1 MHCVDDSRNKYLLY
15 TGNKWKIDKNAN
27 IIINKA
33 REKVEKAYDT
43 KIIRGMN
50 KGEMY
55 KIVDTIGNLTDFD
68 KKGRK
73 RIIKEL
79 NKNTLVKNDN

>member
-1 MHCVDDSRNKYLLY
+1 VDDSRNKYLLY
-15 TGNKWKIDKNAN
+15 TEDKWKIDKNAN

-33 REKVEKAYDT
+33 REKVEKVYDT
-43 KIIRGMN
+43 EIIRGMN
-50 KGEMY
+50 KVEMY
-55 KIVDTIGNLTDFD
+55 KILDTIGNLTDFD
-68 KKGRK
+68 KIGRK